1 MADYSSDK
9 PNGLPWTCSACT
21 LDHIGEA
28 KQLYLTCE
36 LCGASRSSTNK
47 ESGVEPNNLTTT
59 IPSSQSPVATN
70 NVTNNIDTAA
80 ALSPQLSSSAAWGSL
95 RPPSDRDIHGPRK
108 RLKAFDAPPP
118 LLDFLVV
125 MDLEWTADD
134 KMKTEPICEI
144 TQMPSVVMKLVDK
157 KWAIANATTATEDII
172 LPAKEK
178 DCPIQLPADIS
189 IPCCVSNST
198 VNADAY
204 AVSAFDTF
212 VRPTLNPRL
221 TQFSIDL
228 TAITQED
235 VAAAPT
241 IDIALKSYMKWLKS
255 LDLVDENGFRKGSWC
270 FATWGDVDIMST
282 LRQELEYKSI
292 RLPPCFD
299 RWINLKH
306 DSIYKKHYCR
316 EPKGGL
322 RACVESIG
330 TLTWEGRAHNGFVDS
345 VNTAKIVRHMIQT
358 GFRFTRSTRGLDRDG
373 VPFGQKK
380 MR

>member
-1 MADYSSDK
+1 MTHFSSDK
-9 PNGLPWTCSACT
+9 PNELLWTCSACT
-21 LDHIGEA
+21 LDHIGET

-36 LCGASRSSTNK
+36 LCGTSRSSTNT
-47 ESGVEPNNLTTT
+47 EELGVTLNNLTTT
-59 IPSSQSPVATN
+59 IPSSQSPIATN
-70 NVTNNIDTAA
+70 KNSTSNASA
-80 ALSPQLSSSAAWGSL
+80 AAWGSL

-108 RLKAFDAPPP
+108 RHKAFDAPPP

-134 KMKTEPICEI
+134 KMKIEPICEI
-144 TQMPSVVMKLVDK
+144 TQLPSIVMKLVDNK
-157 KWAIANATTATEDII
+157 FAIEATTTTATEDIV

-178 DCPIQLPADIS
+178 NSPIQLPADIS
-189 IPCCVSNST
+189 VPCCVSNSS
-198 VNADAY
+198 VKADAY
-204 AVSAFDTF
+204 GVSAFDTF

-235 VAAAPT
+235 VDAAPT
-241 IDIALKSYMKWLKS
+241 IDIALKSYMKWLHS
-255 LDLVDENGFRKGSWC
+255 LDLVDGNGFRKGNWC

-282 LRQELEYKSI
+282 LRLELEYKSI

-306 DSIYKKHYCR
+306 DSIYRKHYCR

-330 TLTWEGRAHNGFVDS
+330 TLIWAGRAHNGFIDS

-358 GFRFTRSTRGLDRDG
+358 RGLDRNG
-373 VPFGQKK
+373 VPFGQTKI
-380 MR
+380 R